1 MFRGRKRRKPP
12 ILDIV
17 ILALV
22 LLWISVCS
30 ALGTF
35 RMELQ
40 LDSQQEIV
48 LEYGSD
54 FTPESVS
61 AVIKSP
67 LFGEYSLTEPANVY
81 HSVRTDTVGN
91 YDVVYSVGFLWM
103 QESII
108 QHVKIQDTQAP
119 TITLVPDE
127 DTTTLP
133 GEAYEEAG
141 FSAWDGYDGDIT
153 HLVQKRQEGNAVIYT
168 VTDSSG
174 NKAEI
179 HRTIR
184 IEDSIAPEL
193 TLKGEAE
200 MSVPYGTQFEDPG
213 CTAIDNVDGV
223 LTDKVQAQGDV
234 NVYAFGSYTVTYTVT
249 DSYGNTATITRK
261 VTVVPAH
268 QPQIAPPNGKVIY
281 LTFDDGPSVH
291 TSRLLEIL
299 KKYNVK
305 ATFFVTN
312 SSPMSVLADMA
323 SDGHAIGVHTASHVY
338 KEIYAS
344 EEAFF
349 RDFKIVYDKIE
360 EITGIKTTLM
370 RFPGGSSNTVSRF
383 NKGIMSRLTKLVTD
397 YGLQYFDWNVNSND
411 AGGTTSSEGV
421 YNNVIAGVSGKDYS
435 VVLQHDIHGYSVDAV
450 ELIIQWG
457 LANGY
462 TFLPLD
468 STSPN
473 CHHTVRN

>member
-1 MFRGRKRRKPP
+1 MFSGRKRRKLPV
-12 ILDIV
+12 LGIV
-17 ILALV
+17 MLALV
-22 LLWISVCS
+22 LLGIAAYCV
-30 ALGTF
+30 AGTF
-35 RMELQ
+35 HVELQ
-40 LDSQQEIV
+40 LENRQEIV

-54 FTPESVS
+54 FAPEPAT
-61 AVIKSP
+61 AVIKSS
-67 LFGEYSLTEPANVY
+67 LFGEYLLTESANVY
-81 HSVRTDTVGN
+81 HSVRTDKVGS
-91 YDVVYSVGFLWM
+91 YDVVYSADFLWM
-103 QESII
+103 QESIT
-108 QHVKIQDTQAP
+108 QHVTIRDTQAP

-133 GEAYEEAG
+133 GEEYQEAG

-153 HLVQKRQEGNAVIYT
+153 HLVQKRQEGSTVIYT

-174 NKAEI
+174 NTAEI
-179 HRTIR
+179 RRTIR
-184 IEDSIAPEL
+184 IDDSVAPEL

-200 MSVPYGTQFEDPG
+200 MSVYFGTQFEDPG
-213 CTAIDNVDGV
+213 YTAVDNVDGV
-223 LTDKVQAQGDV
+223 LTDKVQVQSGV

-261 VTVVPAH
+261 VTVVPAK
-268 QPQIAPPNGKVIY
+268 QPQVAPPNGKVIY
-281 LTFDDGPSVH
+281 LTFDDGPSEH
-291 TSRLLEIL
+291 TARLLEIL
-299 KKYNVK
+299 KRYNVK

-312 SSPMSVLADMA
+312 SSPMSILADMA
-323 SDGHAIGVHTASHVY
+323 KDGHSIGVHTASHVY
-338 KEIYAS
+338 REIYAS

-349 RDFKIVYDKIE
+349 RDFKIVHDKIE

-411 AGGTTSSEGV
+411 AGGTVSSEDV

-468 STSPN
+468 PTSPG
-473 CHHTVRN
+473 CHHTIRN